1 MIHGKEGG
9 RVIKGLRPGGFL
21 LTERA
26 IRSGGFPP
34 GGRLLDV
41 GCGRGDTV
49 AYLAAAGYDAYGID
63 LDGQRILLGRELY
76 PGLNL
81 IEGDGCQ
88 LPFDGKM
95 FDGVLMECSLP
106 CIYNRKEALHEA
118 YCVLKDKGTIVIHA
132 PCLTEPSQEQLQRLS
147 QVRNTHGQP
156 LSREEDGCCRTM
168 EELADRDECGIDG
181 VLLLDEVAKAM
192 TEIGF
197 DITGMEDYTG
207 LMTEFMVE
215 FLLNGA
221 LREDEDREL
230 AAEYEY
236 YKRICGLNGVGYFQ
250 LTAGKRG

>member
-1 MIHGKEGG
+1 M
-9 RVIKGLRPGGFL
+9 IKGLRPGGFL
-21 LTERA
+21 LTDRA
-26 IRSGGFPP
+26 IQSGCFPG

-49 AYLAAAGYDAYGID
+49 AYLCGAGYDAYGID
-63 LDGQRILLGRELY
+63 LDEQRIKQGTEMYPELK
-76 PGLNL
+76 LMV
-81 IEGDGCQ
+81 GDGCQ

-106 CIYNRKEALHEA
+106 CMYNRKEALHEA
-118 YCVLKDKGTIVIHA
+118 YCVLKDTGAIVIHA
-132 PCLTEPSQEQLQRLS
+132 PCLLEPSQEQLQRLS
-147 QVRNTHGQP
+147 QVKNARRQQV
-156 LSREEDGCCRTM
+156 SREGNGICLTM
-168 EELADRDECGIDG
+168 EELAYRDDFGIDG
-181 VLLLDEVAKAM
+181 VLLLNEVTEAM

-197 DITGMEDYTG
+197 EIILLEDHTR

-230 AAEYEY
+230 QAEYEY
-236 YKRICGLNGVGYFQ
+236 YKQICGLSSVGYFQ